1 MIETAGASVKTLTIR
16 TPLNA
21 VRQVLRSPR
30 VTPSLIVGTSLITFV
45 IVASLVWPH
54 LVNQHDAVVG
64 SVPPNLRPSWTHL
77 FGTDAQGRS
86 VFAYVAIGTWQTL
99 KIGLMAGGV
108 GLAIGLFFG
117 LISGYFGG
125 LLDGTIRV
133 VTDSLMTIPQIAV
146 LVIIAANIQQMTVN
160 TLALTVAIL
169 AWMVPARTI
178 RAQVLSMRER
188 GYVELARANGRRE
201 SEVLFLEILPNLIPY
216 IAASF
221 VAAVGAG
228 ILAAIGLEALGLGES
243 TVPTLGS
250 TIYWAQRYSAVLTG
264 EWWWW
269 APPIAIIAVIFMTLF
284 LLSAGLDRLANPR
297 ARLRS

>member
-1 MIETAGASVKTLTIR
+1 MTII
-16 TPLNA
+16 
-21 VRQVLRSPR
+21 
-30 VTPSLIVGTSLITFV
+30 LI
-45 IVASLVWPH
+45 ASLVGPH
-54 LVNQHDAVVG
+54 LVDRHHAEVGAVFPDQ
-64 SVPPNLRPSWTHL
+64 PPSREHW

-86 VFAYVAIGTWQTL
+86 VLVYVAIGTWQTL
-99 KIGLMAGGV
+99 KIGLIAGGV

-117 LISGYFGG
+117 LLSGYFGG
-125 LLDGTIRV
+125 AIDSSTRV
-133 VTDSLMTIPQIAV
+133 ITDSLMTIPQIAI
-146 LVIIAANIQQMTVN
+146 LVIIASNIGQMSVN

-178 RAQVLSMRER
+178 RSQVLSMRER

-201 SEVLFLEILPNLIPY
+201 FGILFLEILPNLIPY

-228 ILAAIGLEALGLGES
+228 ILAAIGLEALGIGVTS
-243 TVPTLGS
+243 VPTLGT
-250 TIYWAQRYSAVLTG
+250 TIYWAQKYSAVLTG

-269 APPIAIIAVIFMTLF
+269 TPPIAIIAVIFITLF

-297 ARLRS
+297 IRARA